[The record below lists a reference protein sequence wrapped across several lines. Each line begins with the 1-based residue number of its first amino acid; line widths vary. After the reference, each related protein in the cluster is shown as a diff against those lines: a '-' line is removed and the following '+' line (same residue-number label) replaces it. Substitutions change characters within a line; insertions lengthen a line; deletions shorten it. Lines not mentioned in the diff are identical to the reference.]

1 MMDVAG
7 ILLAYLIG
15 SVSGSM
21 LLGTLR
27 GVDIRT
33 MGSGN
38 AGGTNALR
46 TQGWQFALGVV
57 AIDIAKGWAAAWL
70 AGRYFADTLQPQWLV
85 SVAAMAAILGHM
97 FPIYHRFR
105 GGKGAATY
113 IGALVAIS
121 PLLIAPIFAVW
132 LITLLATGYVSLA
145 TMLAAL
151 SGPVLGL
158 LMARPDPV
166 VWFAVGSAVMI
177 VLAHWSNIRRL
188 RAGVENRFEKVRI
201 LRGTSEDNE

>member
-1 MMDVAG
+1 MMDLLG
-7 ILLAYLIG
+7 ILVAYLIG

-21 LLGTLR
+21 LLGMMR

-57 AIDIAKGWAAAWL
+57 IVDITKGWISVWL
-70 AGRYFADTLQPQWLV
+70 ATSVFARTMEPQWL
-85 SVAAMAAILGHM
+85 AAAAALAAILGHM

-113 IGALVAIS
+113 VGALIALA
-121 PLLIAPIFAVW
+121 PGLIAPVFLVW
-132 LITLLATGYVSLA
+132 LVTLLVSGYVGLS
-145 TMLAAL
+145 TILAAL
-151 SGPVLGL
+151 SGPVFASLLGVPASVL
-158 LMARPDPV
+158 S
-166 VWFAVGSAVMI
+166 FSAASAIMI
-177 VLAHWSNIRRL
+177 VLAHWSNIQRL
-188 RAGVENRFEKVRI
+188 RAGTENRFDKVRV
-201 LRGTSEDNE
+201 LRKRSGNKK